1 MPPAK
6 KQPPAAPAEKTP
18 ARASLP
24 ADEKLVDLY
33 IKFVKDAEKV
43 AQEYERQGKVEKA
56 RAVYEEILK
65 FVPEYKPAKTKLD
78 ELTKKEATADRKS
91 IELSAKGGWQD
102 TGVWAVAGKPLS
114 ITANGNWS
122 AELKVKFQGSA
133 AGLELPEEFR
143 NNPFGSLIGMI
154 VPPPSKSK
162 EKDNGKTK
170 PGEKPQPPA
179 TFTVGQKLE
188 FTPGE
193 SGRLMLRMNAPDSA
207 DPQGRIRVEIM
218 GTFER
223 R

>member
-6 KQPPAAPAEKTP
+6 KQAPAAADKAP
-18 ARASLP
+18 ARVNLP

-33 IKFVKDAEKV
+33 IKFVKDAEKI
-43 AQEYERQGKVEKA
+43 AHEYERQGKVDKA
-56 RAVYEEILK
+56 RTVYEEILK

-102 TGVWAVAGKPLS
+102 TGVWAVAGKPLT

-133 AGLELPEEFR
+133 DGLELPEEFR

-154 VPPPSKSK
+154 VPPPSKTK
-162 EKDNGKTK
+162 EKDNDKAK
-170 PGEKPQPPA
+170 AGEKKQPPES
-179 TFTVGQKLE
+179 FRVGQKSE